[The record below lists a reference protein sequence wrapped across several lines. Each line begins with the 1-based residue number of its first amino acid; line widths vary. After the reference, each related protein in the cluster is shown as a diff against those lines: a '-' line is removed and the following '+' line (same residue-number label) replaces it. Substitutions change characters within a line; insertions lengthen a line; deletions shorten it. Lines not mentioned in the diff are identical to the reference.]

1 MAGQLD
7 GKVAVVTG
15 AARGIGRAIAAR
27 YAREGARV
35 VIDDVD
41 DAAGQAA
48 AEGLVEQGL
57 AVRYVHA
64 DVSRA
69 AEVTALVAQT
79 EQAWGPVDIL
89 VNNALPAAR
98 HVLNNDWEP
107 LIDVGL
113 KGPWLCMS
121 AVLPRMVE
129 RRTGSIITIGSVNAL
144 AGFGSEHVYSA
155 VKAGLIGMSRSLAV
169 SYGKYGVRINVI
181 CPGSIMTE
189 QWSLMI
195 EQDPDLLERIT
206 PLYPIGRLGR
216 PEDVAGAALYLAG
229 PDSGFTTGS
238 VMVVD
243 GGITAG
249 YTAFTVW
256 DEEQR

>member
-1 MAGQLD
+1 
-7 GKVAVVTG
+7 
-15 AARGIGRAIAAR
+15 
-27 YAREGARV
+27 

-41 DAAGQAA
+41 DAAGVAA
-48 AEGLVEQGL
+48 AEALVAQGL
-57 AVRYVHA
+57 AVQFIHA
-64 DVSRA
+64 DIARA
-69 AEVTALVAQT
+69 DEVAALVAQT
-79 EQAWGPVDIL
+79 EKSWGPVDIL

-98 HVLNNDWEP
+98 HVVSNDWEP

-113 KGPWLCMS
+113 KGPWQCIS

-129 RRTGSIITIGSVNAL
+129 RKTGSIISISSVNAL

-169 SYGKYGVRINVI
+169 TYGKYGVRVNVI
-181 CPGSIMTE
+181 CPGSILTE
-189 QWSLMI
+189 QWSMMI
-195 EQDPDLLERIT
+195 EQDPELLDRIT

-256 DEEQR
+256 DEEQS

>member
-1 MAGQLD
+1 MSGQLD

-155 VKAGLIGMSRSLAV
+155 VKAGLIG
-169 SYGKYGVRINVI
+169 
-181 CPGSIMTE
+181 SIMTE

>member
-1 MAGQLD
+1 
-7 GKVAVVTG
+7 
-15 AARGIGRAIAAR
+15 
-27 YAREGARV
+27 
-35 VIDDVD
+35 
-41 DAAGQAA
+41 
-48 AEGLVEQGL
+48 
-57 AVRYVHA
+57 
-64 DVSRA
+64 
-69 AEVTALVAQT
+69 
-79 EQAWGPVDIL
+79 